1 MSKYLKSLI
10 TEDLRRRLQGVQDAL
25 LVNVVG
31 LSVNT
36 TNRLR
41 STLRA
46 QGINLMVV
54 KNSLARKATQG
65 TPLELMF
72 DGLAGSVAICWG
84 GADIVALAREVT
96 RLAEDKEFEGF
107 VTRGGVMDGQRL
119 TAEEVKQVSRWPSRE
134 QLLAELI
141 GQILSPG
148 AALAGAVIGPA
159 AAVASQIS
167 HLAGQS
173 DDPATGRPADTAAEN

>member
-107 VTRGGVMDGQRL
+107 ATRGGVMDGQRL
-119 TAEEVKQVSRWPSRE
+119 TPEEVKQVGRWPSRE

-148 AALAGAVIGPA
+148 AALAGAVIGPG

-167 HLAGQS
+167 RLAGQS
-173 DDPATGRPADTAAEN
+173 DDPAPDRPADTAAEN